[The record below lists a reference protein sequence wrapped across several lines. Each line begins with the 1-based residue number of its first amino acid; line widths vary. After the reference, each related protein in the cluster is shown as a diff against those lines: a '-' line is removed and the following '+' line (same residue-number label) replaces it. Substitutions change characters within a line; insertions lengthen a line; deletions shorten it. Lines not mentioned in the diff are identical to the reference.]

1 VNLSDWTERYR
12 PESERQ
18 LEGNESN
25 RKIIRNW
32 LEQWQHGRPKK
43 PGLLLVGPPGVGK
56 TTIARAV
63 ANDMGWDVIE
73 LNASDARNAV
83 AIRKAA
89 TNASTHRSLFMDSD
103 SNKRTLILL
112 DEVDHLTGGLRAVSE
127 DRLKKNLSRDENAKV
142 VSGDSGG
149 KAELLHLLS
158 ETKQPVL
165 LACNEEMGLWGRG
178 SSWRSTRDR
187 FMRHLIAIRF
197 TRVKKDGLRR
207 IAKRILA
214 SENYTVDTDGLDEL
228 VERNPGDL
236 RALVRD
242 LQVISTLA
250 DNHISKQDVIAHY
263 QLGQRDTSLEVFSG
277 LQELYMARTA
287 DKASKIARNLDKSPD
302 DLIAWVSWNN
312 AAVMTDKSSIKRASK
327 ALSIADSLLAS
338 RFTNT
343 AQRSWYW
350 GSQLASL
357 SASVTSNAG
366 QEGRI
371 YCSFP
376 DFLRYSGASVRSSII
391 ERLADTCG
399 CSRSAVIEEIL
410 PPLLAVQNGNG
421 DDFSISL
428 ALGLSPEEHASL
440 SGLNTTHRSTK
451 ELMERYL
458 LEMNRPIESPVEESV
473 QTTPPKEEE
482 SSADSGQKT
491 LF

>member
-12 PESERQ
+12 PDSERQ

-32 LEQWQHGRPKK
+32 LDQWQHGRPIK
-43 PGLLLVGPPGVGK
+43 PGLLLIGPPGVGK

-89 TNASTHRSLFMDSD
+89 TNASTHRSLFMDED
-103 SNKRTLILL
+103 SNKHTLILL
-112 DEVDHLTGGLRAVSE
+112 DEVDHLTGGLHALSE
-127 DRLKKNLSRDENAKV
+127 ERLKKNLSRDENAKT

-149 KAELLHLLS
+149 KAELLRLLS
-158 ETKQPVL
+158 ETKQPVF

-197 TRVKKDGLRR
+197 TRVGNDGLRR
-207 IAKRILA
+207 IAKRILS
-214 SENYTVDTDGLDEL
+214 SENYTVDADALDEL
-228 VERNPGDL
+228 VEGNPGDL

-242 LQVISTLA
+242 LQVISTMAGNHLA
-250 DNHISKQDVIAHY
+250 KRDVLAHY
-263 QLGQRDTSLEVFSG
+263 QLGQRDTSLELFSG

-287 DKASKIARNLDKSPD
+287 EKASKIARNLDKNPD
-302 DLIAWVSWNN
+302 DLVAWVSWNN
-312 AAVMTDKSSIKRASK
+312 AAVMTDSASINRASK
-327 ALSIADSLLAS
+327 ALSLADKLLAS

-371 YCSFP
+371 FCSYP
-376 DFLRYSGASVRSSII
+376 DFLRYSGTSVRSSII

-399 CSRSAVIEEIL
+399 CSRNAVIEEIL
-410 PPLLAVQNGNG
+410 PPLLAVQNGDG

-428 ALGLSPEEHASL
+428 SLGLSPEEHASL

-451 ELMERYL
+451 ELMERYTL
-458 LEMNRPIESPVEESV
+458 AMNKPIELPVEDSV
-473 QTTPPKEEE
+473 QTKPIEEEE
-482 SSADSGQKT
+482 SATDSGQKT

>member
-12 PESERQ
+12 PETERQ

-89 TNASTHRSLFMDSD
+89 TNASTHRSLFMSSD
-103 SNKRTLILL
+103 SNRRTLILL
-112 DEVDHLTGGLRAVSE
+112 DEVDHLTGGLRELSE
-127 DRLKKNLSRDENAKV
+127 ERLKKNLSGDETAKT

-149 KAELLHLLS
+149 KAELLRLLT
-158 ETKQPVL
+158 ETKQPVF

-197 TRVKKDGLRR
+197 TRVAKDGLRR
-207 IAKRILA
+207 IAKKILT
-214 SENYTVDTDGLDEL
+214 SENYTVDGDALDEL

-242 LQVISTLA
+242 LQVISTIA
-250 DNHISKQDVIAHY
+250 ENHISKKDVVSHY

-287 DKASKIARNLDKSPD
+287 EKASSIARTLDKSPD
-302 DLIAWVSWNN
+302 DLVAWVSWNN
-312 AAVMTDKSSIKRASK
+312 AAVMTDSSSINRASK
-327 ALSIADSLLAS
+327 ALTVADTLLAS

-357 SASVTSNAG
+357 AASVTSNAG

-371 YCSFP
+371 YCSYP

-410 PPLLAVQNGNG
+410 PPLLAVQNGDG

-428 ALGLSPEEHASL
+428 ALGLSPEEHVSL
-440 SGLNTTHRSTK
+440 SGLNATHRSTK

-458 LEMNRPIESPVEESV
+458 LEMNKTAELPVDESIEND
-473 QTTPPKEEE
+473 TPLEEE
-482 SSADSGQKT
+482 NIADSGQKT

>member
-1 VNLSDWTERYR
+1 MNLSDWTERYR
-12 PESERQ
+12 PETERQ
-18 LEGNESN
+18 LEGNVSN

-32 LEQWQHGRPKK
+32 LEQWQNGRPKK

-89 TNASTHRSLFMDSD
+89 TNASTHRSLFMNEN

-112 DEVDHLTGGLRAVSE
+112 DEVDHLTGGLRALSE
-127 DRLKKNLSRDENAKV
+127 DRLKKNLSHDENAKT

-149 KAELLHLLS
+149 KAELLRLLS
-158 ETKQPVL
+158 ETKQPVF
-165 LACNEEMGLWGRG
+165 LACNEEMGLWGRSG
-178 SSWRSTRDR
+178 SWRSTRDR

-197 TRVKKDGLRR
+197 VRVSNDGLRR
-207 IAKRILA
+207 IAKRILS
-214 SENYTVDTDGLDEL
+214 SENCTIDTDALDEL
-228 VERNPGDL
+228 IKRNPGDL

-250 DNHISKQDVIAHY
+250 SEHISKKDVLTHY

-287 DKASKIARNLDKSPD
+287 DKASKVARTLDKSPD
-302 DLIAWVSWNN
+302 DLVAWVSWNN
-312 AAVMTDKSSIKRASK
+312 AAVMTESSSIKRGSK
-327 ALSIADSLLAS
+327 ALSVADKLLAS

-357 SASVTSNAG
+357 AASVTSNAG

-371 YCSFP
+371 YCSYP
-376 DFLRYSGASVRSSII
+376 DFLRYSGASVRGSII

-410 PPLLAVQNGNG
+410 PPLLAVQNGEG
-421 DDFSISL
+421 EDFSISL

-440 SGLNTTHRSTK
+440 SGLNTSHRSTK
-451 ELMERYL
+451 ELMERYS
-458 LEMNRPIESPVEESV
+458 LEISQKEHSVAEEEVTDVTPVEEESV
-473 QTTPPKEEE
+473 
-482 SSADSGQKT
+482 SDSGQKT

>member
-1 VNLSDWTERYR
+1 MNLSDWTERYR

-112 DEVDHLTGGLRAVSE
+112 DEVDHLTGGLRALSE

-451 ELMERYL
+451 DLMERYL

>member
-1 VNLSDWTERYR
+1 MNLSDWTERYR

-112 DEVDHLTGGLRAVSE
+112 DEVDHLTGGLRELSE
-127 DRLKKNLSRDENAKV
+127 ERLKQNLRRDENAKA

-149 KAELLHLLS
+149 KAELLRLLS
-158 ETKQPVL
+158 ETKQPVF

-187 FMRHLIAIRF
+187 FMRHLVAIRF
-197 TRVKKDGLRR
+197 TRVTKDGMRR
-207 IAKRILA
+207 IAKKILT
-214 SENYTVDTDGLDEL
+214 SENYTVDGDALDEL
-228 VERNPGDL
+228 IDRNPGDL

-250 DNHISKQDVIAHY
+250 DNHISKRDVISHHE
-263 QLGQRDTSLEVFSG
+263 LGQRDISLEVFSG

-287 DKASKIARNLDKSPD
+287 EKASNIARTLDKSPD

-327 ALSIADSLLAS
+327 ALSIADNILAS

-357 SASVTSNAG
+357 AASVTSNEG

-371 YCSFP
+371 YCSYP
-376 DFLRYSGASVRSSII
+376 AFLRYSGASVRSSII

-399 CSRSAVIEEIL
+399 CSRNAVIEEIL
-410 PPLLAVQNGNG
+410 PPLLAVQNGDG

-440 SGLNTTHRSTK
+440 SGLNIIHRSTK

-458 LEMNRPIESPVEESV
+458 LEKNMPIQSPVEESF
-473 QTTPPKEEE
+473 QTMPPEAEE
-482 SSADSGQKT
+482 SIIDSGQKT

>member
-1 VNLSDWTERYR
+1 MECCPYESDVNLSDWTERYR
-12 PESERQ
+12 PETERQ
-18 LEGNESN
+18 LEGNEPN

-32 LEQWQHGRPKK
+32 LDQWQHGRPKK

-89 TNASTHRSLFMDSD
+89 TNASTHRSLFMDND

-112 DEVDHLTGGLRAVSE
+112 DEVDHLTGGLHALSE
-127 DRLKKNLSRDENAKV
+127 EKLKKNLSQDENAKA
-142 VSGDSGG
+142 VSGDRGG
-149 KAELLHLLS
+149 KAELLRLLS
-158 ETKQPVL
+158 ETKQPVF

-197 TRVKKDGLRR
+197 TRVTKDGLRR
-207 IAKRILA
+207 IAKRVLT
-214 SENYTVDTDGLDEL
+214 SENYTVDADALDEL
-228 VERNPGDL
+228 IERNPGDL

-250 DNHISKQDVIAHY
+250 DNHISKSDVLAHY

-287 DKASKIARNLDKSPD
+287 EKASNIARNLDKNPD
-302 DLIAWVSWNN
+302 DLLAWVSWNN
-312 AAVMTDKSSIKRASK
+312 AAVMTDNSSIKRASK
-327 ALSIADSLLAS
+327 ALTIADTLLAS

-357 SASVTSNAG
+357 AASVTSNAG

-371 YCSFP
+371 YCSYP

-410 PPLLAVQNGNG
+410 PPLLTVQNGDG
-421 DDFSISL
+421 MISQ
-428 ALGLSPEEHASL
+428 SL
-440 SGLNTTHRSTK
+440 W
-451 ELMERYL
+451 
-458 LEMNRPIESPVEESV
+458 P
-473 QTTPPKEEE
+473 
-482 SSADSGQKT
+482 
-491 LF
+491 

>member
-1 VNLSDWTERYR
+1 MNLSDWTERYR

-112 DEVDHLTGGLRAVSE
+112 DEVDHLTGGLHALSE
-127 DRLKKNLSRDENAKV
+127 ERLKKNLSQDDNAKS

-149 KAELLHLLS
+149 KAELLRLLN

-197 TRVKKDGLRR
+197 TRVSKDGLRR

-214 SENYTVDTDGLDEL
+214 SEDYTIDTDALDEL

-250 DNHISKQDVIAHY
+250 DNHISKGDVLAHY

-287 DKASKIARNLDKSPD
+287 EKASNIARTLDKSPD
-302 DLIAWVSWNN
+302 DLLAWVSWNN
-312 AAVMTDKSSIKRASK
+312 AAVMTDDSSIKRASK
-327 ALSIADSLLAS
+327 ALTIADTLLAS

-350 GSQLASL
+350 CSQLASL
-357 SASVTSNAG
+357 AASVTSNAG

-371 YCSFP
+371 YCTYP

-399 CSRSAVIEEIL
+399 CSRNAVIEEIL
-410 PPLLAVQNGNG
+410 PPLLAVQSGDS

-428 ALGLSPEEHASL
+428 ALDLSPEEHASL
-440 SGLNTTHRSTK
+440 SGLNTTHRTTK

-458 LEMNRPIESPVEESV
+458 LEMNKPIESPVEELV
-473 QTTPPKEEE
+473 QTSTPEDEQ
-482 SSADSGQKT
+482 SIADSGQKT

>member
-1 VNLSDWTERYR
+1 MNLSDWTERYR

-112 DEVDHLTGGLRAVSE
+112 DEVDHLTGGLRALSE

-440 SGLNTTHRSTK
+440 SGLNTTHRSSK
-451 ELMERYL
+451 DLMERYL

>member
-1 VNLSDWTERYR
+1 
-12 PESERQ
+12 
-18 LEGNESN
+18 
-25 RKIIRNW
+25 
-32 LEQWQHGRPKK
+32 
-43 PGLLLVGPPGVGK
+43 
-56 TTIARAV
+56 
-63 ANDMGWDVIE
+63 MGWDVIE

-112 DEVDHLTGGLRAVSE
+112 DEVDHLTGGLRALSE

-451 ELMERYL
+451 DLMERYL

>member
-12 PESERQ
+12 PETERQ

-32 LEQWQHGRPKK
+32 LDQWQHGRPKK

-89 TNASTHRSLFMDSD
+89 TNASTHRSLFMDHD

-112 DEVDHLTGGLRAVSE
+112 DEVDHLTGGLHALSE
-127 DRLKKNLSRDENAKV
+127 ERLKKNLSQDENAKS

-149 KAELLHLLS
+149 KAELLRLLN
-158 ETKQPVL
+158 ETKQPVF

-197 TRVKKDGLRR
+197 TRVTKDGLRK
-207 IAKRILA
+207 IAKRILT
-214 SENYTVDTDGLDEL
+214 SENYTVDADALDEL

-250 DNHISKQDVIAHY
+250 DNHISKSDVLAHY

-287 DKASKIARNLDKSPD
+287 EKASNIARTLDKSPD
-302 DLIAWVSWNN
+302 DLLAWVSWNN
-312 AAVMTDKSSIKRASK
+312 AAVMTDNSSIKRASK
-327 ALSIADSLLAS
+327 ALTIADTLLAS

-357 SASVTSNAG
+357 AASVTSNAG

-371 YCSFP
+371 YCSYP

-410 PPLLAVQNGNG
+410 PPLLAVQNGDG

-458 LEMNRPIESPVEESV
+458 LEINKPIESPVEELD
-473 QTTPPKEEE
+473 QTTPPVDEQ
-482 SSADSGQKT
+482 SIADSGQKT